1 MVDVVDVRTRQR
13 VVFVFLTVEGSSLIR
28 RRLRSV
34 YGDDARDISAVR
46 CWLHCFKSGEKEGH
60 W

>member
-1 MVDVVDVRTRQR
+1 MVDVVDMHTRQR
-13 VVFVFLTVEGSSLIR
+13 VVFVFLTVEGSSLICR
-28 RRLRSV
+28 HLRSD
-34 YGDDARDISAVR
+34 GDDARDVSAVR